1 MSSKPSAQSM
11 QDWELVDVAPIPGQ
25 GTELQLYKREDDL
38 SISILGGGVLMSTWA
53 HQSEDALAE
62 IPCRKIVDRDQPRVL
77 IGGLGM
83 GFTLAAALRCLGENA
98 EVVVAELVPG
108 LVEWNRG
115 ALGEYAG
122 NPLHDPRTQ
131 VRLGDVA
138 KVLREKR
145 QAYDAILLDV
155 DNGPEGLTRKKNDW
169 LYTTDGLTEAY
180 RALRPEGI
188 LAIWSAGPDR
198 EFMQRLQKIGF
209 KVKQVRVR
217 EHQNKGDLHAI
228 WFAEREP

>member
-1 MSSKPSAQSM
+1 M
-11 QDWELVDVAPIPGQ
+11 QDWELIDTTPIPGQ

-62 IPCRKIVDRDQPRVL
+62 LPCRKVVDREQPRVL

-83 GFTLAAALRCLGENA
+83 GFTLAAALRCMGDNA

-115 ALGEYAG
+115 ELGKYAG

-131 VRLGDVA
+131 VRVGDVA

-180 RALRPEGI
+180 RALRPKGL

-198 EFMQRLQKIGF
+198 EFTERVRKIGF

-228 WFAEREP
+228 WLAERE

>member
-1 MSSKPSAQSM
+1 MSPKLSDNAM
-11 QDWELVDVAPIPGQ
+11 NNWELVDTAQIPGQ
-25 GTELQLYKREDDL
+25 GTELQLYQRDGEF

-62 IPCRKIVDRDQPRVL
+62 LPCRKIVERDQPRVL

-83 GFTLAAALRCLGENA
+83 GFTLAAALKNLSNNA

-115 ALGEYAG
+115 ALGKYAG
-122 NPLHDPRTQ
+122 DPLHDPRAK
-131 VRLGDVA
+131 VRVGDVA
-138 KVLREKR
+138 KVLREQR

-155 DNGPEGLTRKKNDW
+155 DNGPHAITRKKNNW
-169 LYTTDGLTEAY
+169 LYTTDGLTESY
-180 RALRPEGI
+180 RALRPKGI

>member
-1 MSSKPSAQSM
+1 MSTNHSSNTKKS
-11 QDWELVDVAPIPGQ
+11 WELIDTASIPGQ
-25 GTELQLYKREDDL
+25 GTELQLYQRAGEF

-62 IPCRKIVDRDQPRVL
+62 LPCRKIVDRDRPRVL

-83 GFTLAAALRCLGENA
+83 GFTLAAALRCLGDTA

-108 LVEWNRG
+108 LVEWNQG
-115 ALGEYAG
+115 SLGKYAG

-131 VRLGDVA
+131 VRVGDVA
-138 KVLREKR
+138 KVLREQR

-155 DNGPEGLTRKKNDW
+155 DNGPHAITRKKNNW

-198 EFMQRLQKIGF
+198 EFMHRLQKIGY

-228 WFAEREP
+228 WLAEREA